1 MSGVLVQAI
10 QLLMALSLLIILHE
24 GGHFFFAR
32 LFKTRVEK
40 FYLFFDFLFPFSNV
54 MPFSLFKKKIGE
66 TQWGIGWFPLG
77 GYVKIAGMVDESM
90 DKEQLAKPPEPW
102 EFRAKKPWQRLFIML
117 GGIIVNVL
125 LAFVIYAMVLFVWGE
140 QRLPVA
146 DMSHG
151 IMVTD
156 SLAYKMGFQNGDK
169 IVSVDGKSYQY
180 YDEVKPELLYAKTVE
195 IDRNGAKQSIH
206 MPTDWVGNLTEKG
219 LFEIS
224 APAIIDEVE
233 KGSGVEK
240 AGLKNKDMLVSVN
253 GIATPSLVLF
263 KNSLQQYKGK
273 KVTVGYTRAGKSDT
287 VEVQVTDAGTIGFL
301 GLLDMDYLKEIG
313 YYHPVAFKYG
323 FFQSFPSGVK
333 LGVETI
339 KGYWRQLGLLVHF
352 KNGAYKQT
360 GGFVSIAKIYSK
372 SWDWL
377 HFWNVTAFIS
387 IALAIMNLLPIPGL
401 DGGYVVF
408 TLIEMVTGRKV
419 NEKVLEI
426 ATTIGLVLLLT
437 LMVLVNG
444 HDIFKLFGK

>member
-1 MSGVLVQAI
+1 MSGVLVQVV
-10 QLLMALSLLIILHE
+10 QLLMALSLLIVLHE

-54 MPFSLFKKKIGE
+54 LPFSLFKKKIGE

-90 DKEQLAKPPEPW
+90 DKEQLALPPELW
-102 EFRAKKPWQRLFIML
+102 EFRSKKAWQRLLIML

-125 LAFVIYAMVLFVWGE
+125 LAFVIYAMILFVWGK
-140 QRLPVA
+140 QRLLVS
-146 DMSHG
+146 DMTNG

-156 SLAYKMGFQNGDK
+156 SLGYKMGFQNGDK
-169 IVSVDGKSYQY
+169 IVSLDGKTYKY
-180 YDEVKPELLYAKTVE
+180 YDEVRAEMLYAKTVE
-195 IDRNGAKQSIH
+195 VDRNGVKETIK
-206 MPTDWVGNLTEKG
+206 MPEDWVGKLTENG
-219 LFEIS
+219 LVELS
-224 APAIIDEVE
+224 APAIIGRIQ
-233 KGSGVEK
+233 KSSGADK
-240 AGLKNKDMLVSVN
+240 AGLKVSDVLT
-253 GIATPSLVLF
+253 GINQVSYPTLTLF
-263 KNSLQQYKGK
+263 KAGLKQQKGN
-273 KVTVGYTRAGKSDT
+273 TVAVSYIRDGKNYNT
-287 VEVQVTDAGTIGFL
+287 NVQVSDSGTIGFIASF
-301 GLLDMDYLKEIG
+301 DMDLLEKIH

-323 FFQSFPSGVK
+323 FFESFPAGVK
-333 LGVETI
+333 LGIETI
-339 KGYWRQLGLLVHF
+339 KGYWRQLGLMLNF

-360 GGFVSIAKIYSK
+360 GGFISIAKIYGQE
-372 SWDWL
+372 WDWL

-408 TLIEMVTGRKV
+408 TLIEMITGRKV

-426 ATTIGLVLLLT
+426 ATTIGLVLLLA

-444 HDIFKLFGK
+444 HDIFKLFK